1 MDWQL
6 IQREIQICRI
16 CEAKS
21 VPHLFVP
28 SGEKPKPTW
37 EPARPTRLY
46 FVSVAPPWGGAYF
59 WDESKRDA
67 VRVGLFRALGASLN
81 EEVRNCGQ
89 FREMRFF
96 LTPALKCPSTLSNRD
111 LQPSRLA
118 VRHCEKFLHGELL
131 AADSERIL
139 ALGRVPFKSL
149 CDIFSIIDAPQGV
162 AEFRKR
168 TWWVR
173 LGMRKVPLSG
183 TYFPGNDR
191 HKGFA
196 LIAQDIDR
204 ILKLSP
210 KDHDA

>member
-6 IQREIQICRI
+6 IQREIQNCRI

-28 SGEKPKPTW
+28 SEEKRKPTW

-67 VRVGLFRALGASLN
+67 VRVGLFSALGTSLN

-89 FREMRFF
+89 FRDMRFF
-96 LTPALKCPSTLSNRD
+96 LTPTVKCPSTLSNRD
-111 LQPSRLA
+111 RHPSHLA

-149 CDIFSIIDAPQGV
+149 CEIFGIIDAPQEV
-162 AEFRKR
+162 AECRKR

-173 LGMRKVPLSG
+173 LGSRKVPLSG
-183 TYFPGNDR
+183 TYFPGNNR
-191 HKGFA
+191 NNQRS
-196 LIAQDIDR
+196 LVEQDIDR

-210 KDHDA
+210 KDEYV

>member
-1 MDWQL
+1 MDWES
-6 IQREIQICRI
+6 IQQAIQNCRT
-16 CEAKS
+16 CEVES
-21 VPHLFVP
+21 VPHLSVP
-28 SGEKPKPTW
+28 CEGKRKPSW
-37 EPARPTRLY
+37 EPVRPVRLY

-67 VRVGLFRALGASLN
+67 VREGLFTALRKPLDIVVN
-81 EEVRNCGQ
+81 NCAQ
-89 FREMRFF
+89 FRDIRLF
-96 LTPALKCPSTLSNRD
+96 LTPAVKCPSTKNNRD
-111 LQPSRLA
+111 HQPSRFA
-118 VRHCEKFLHGELL
+118 VRHCKNFLHDELI
-131 AADSERIL
+131 AAEPERIL

-191 HKGFA
+191 HRGFD

-210 KDHDA
+210 KDYDA